1 MCAELIVEIQG
12 NNMSKLT
19 ENDIRRIVREELE
32 RSKKTNVE
40 EPTSGLANEWTLT
53 PNNTIEVRSLTLG
66 MFDGFIS
73 PEDANSVE
81 KELLSGKTFTAEWGD
96 KRMIIIPTEVA
107 ISEEWRPYMERRSV
121 VFVWFDIV

>member
-40 EPTSGLANEWTLT
+40 EPTSRLANEWTLT

-81 KELLSGKTFTAEWGD
+81 KELLSGKTFTAGWGD